1 MDTKRKLY
9 QIIFETDTKS
19 GRLFDE
25 ILLVLIFV
33 SVVIVMLRS
42 VGHIDAKYHEFLVIS
57 QWLIT
62 LLFTIEYILR
72 IRVSPDKKKYI
83 FSFFWLIDLLAILPA
98 YLGIFVQGHNLITL
112 RSLRLLRLFRI
123 LKLGKYTSA
132 STLLWNSLKASAAK
146 ITVFLMSVFIIVLI
160 AGTLMYVIEGP
171 VAGFVDIPTGVY
183 RAIVTI
189 TTVGYGD
196 ITPLTP
202 FGQMLSAMLMI
213 LWYGIIA
220 VPTGLV
226 TAHLTAEHHRNKEK
240 K

>member
-1 MDTKRKLY
+1 MTKQKLY
-9 QIIFETDTKS
+9 QIIFETDTRA

-42 VGHIDAKYHEFLVIS
+42 VGHLNNQYGQILFLT
-57 QWLIT
+57 QTTIT
-62 LLFTIEYILR
+62 LLFTIEYALR
-72 IRVSPDKKKYI
+72 IRVSPNKKKYM
-83 FSFFWLIDLLAILPA
+83 FSFFGIIDLLSILPS
-98 YLGIFVQGHNLITL
+98 YIGVFIHGHSLIML

-146 ITVFLMSVFIIVLI
+146 ITVFLMTVLIIVLI
-160 AGTLMYVIEGP
+160 AGTLMYLVEGP
-171 VAGFVDIPTGVY
+171 EAGFVDIPTAVY

-213 LWYGIIA
+213 L
-220 VPTGLV
+220 
-226 TAHLTAEHHRNKEK
+226 
-240 K
+240 